1 MQSYETTILSCFD
14 VGYRKFIEKGII
26 MPKLKTN
33 KSAAKRFKIT
43 KTGKLKKRSAKRGHI
58 LGKMTRKAKRNLRK
72 SSYVS
77 DVDAKK
83 IRRLLPYG

>member
-1 MQSYETTILSCFD
+1 
-14 VGYRKFIEKGII
+14 

-33 KSAAKRFKIT
+33 KSAAKRFKVT
-43 KTGKLKKRSAKRGHI
+43 KTGKLKKRSAMRGHI
-58 LGKMTRKAKRNLRK
+58 LGKMTRKAKRKLRQ

>member
-1 MQSYETTILSCFD
+1 MFKEEDRTFF
-14 VGYRKFIEKGII
+14 RKGRI

-43 KTGKLKKRSAKRGHI
+43 KTGKLKKRSAKRGHV
-58 LGKMTRKAKRNLRK
+58 LGKMTRKAKRKLRQ

-77 DVDAKK
+77 DADAKK

>member
-1 MQSYETTILSCFD
+1 
-14 VGYRKFIEKGII
+14 

-43 KTGKLKKRSAKRGHI
+43 KTGKWKKRRARRGHI
-58 LGKMTRKAKRNLRK
+58 LTKKSPKAKRKLRK

-77 DVDAKK
+77 SADLKK
-83 IRRLLPYG
+83 IRKLLPYG

>member
-1 MQSYETTILSCFD
+1 
-14 VGYRKFIEKGII
+14 

-58 LGKMTRKAKRNLRK
+58 LGKMTRKAKRKLRH

-77 DVDAKK
+77 DADAKK

>member
-1 MQSYETTILSCFD
+1 
-14 VGYRKFIEKGII
+14 

-43 KTGKLKKRSAKRGHI
+43 KTGKIKKRSAKRGHI
-58 LGKMTRKAKRNLRK
+58 LGKMTRKSKRKLRH

-77 DVDAKK
+77 SVDAKR

>member
-1 MQSYETTILSCFD
+1 
-14 VGYRKFIEKGII
+14 

-33 KSAAKRFKIT
+33 KSAAKRFKVT

-58 LGKMTRKAKRNLRK
+58 LGKMTRKAKRKLRQ